1 MTYSKRQLYALGE
14 TLGDSV
20 TQRKVGG
27 GYVCGG
33 GGGGGG
39 FAGAI
44 HAEPTSY
51 TPSQGFV
58 NQGKPAPASINPGPE
73 AAPEPIAA
81 QGVQSSFGST
91 TDASPQQMSQP
102 MQTQNPFTGGL
113 GGYGY
118 RYGDSTQQPPP
129 QQPQNPYGSFGGNPY
144 QGNPYG
150 NGNYGGG
157 GNQQYG
163 GLMGI
168 LQHLFGGQGYGQ
180 QPQPQQPQ
188 QQLAQQPPQM
198 FPDVIQASN
207 PLGGEYQ

>member
-1 MTYSKRQLYALGE
+1 MGGASSGGFSGIANSVGN
-14 TLGDSV
+14 TLS
-20 TQRKVGG
+20 TISPASPSG
-27 GYVCGG
+27 GY
-33 GGGGGG
+33 
-39 FAGAI
+39 
-44 HAEPTSY
+44 S
-51 TPSQGFV
+51 
-58 NQGKPAPASINPGPE
+58 NQGTPAPAPINPGPE

-81 QGVQSSFGST
+81 QGVQSSFGAT
-91 TDASPQQMSQP
+91 TDASPQPMSQP

-118 RYGDSTQQPPP
+118 RYGDTTQQPPP

-168 LQHLFGGQGYGQ
+168 LQHLFGGQNYGQ
-180 QPQPQQPQ
+180 QQQPT
-188 QQLAQQPPQM
+188 QPN
-198 FPDVIQASN
+198 VIQASN

>member
-39 FAGAI
+39 IAGSI
-44 HAEPTSY
+44 HAEPLSY

-58 NQGKPAPASINPGPE
+58 NQGTPAPDPIIAGPE
-73 AAPEPIAA
+73 AAPTPVAT
-81 QGVQSSFGST
+81 QGVQSSFGAT
-91 TDASPQQMSQP
+91 TNATQQPTQP
-102 MQTQNPFTGGL
+102 QNPFTGGL

-118 RYGDSTQQPPP
+118 RYGDAGQQQMQQP
-129 QQPQNPYGSFGGNPY
+129 QPQNPYGSYGGNPY
-144 QGNPYG
+144 MGNPYG

-157 GNQQYG
+157 GQQYG

-168 LQHLFGGQGYGQ
+168 LQHLFGGGFGQ
-180 QPQPQQPQ
+180 QGPMNSPATDPGINI
-188 QQLAQQPPQM
+188 AQAVSTPT
-198 FPDVIQASN
+198 
-207 PLGGEYQ
+207 GGQYQ

>member
-39 FAGAI
+39 IAGSI
-44 HAEPTSY
+44 HAEPLSY

-58 NQGKPAPASINPGPE
+58 NQGTPAPDPIIAGPE
-73 AAPEPIAA
+73 AAPTPVAT
-81 QGVQSSFGST
+81 QGVQSSFGAT
-91 TDASPQQMSQP
+91 TNATQQPTQP
-102 MQTQNPFTGGL
+102 QNPFTGGL

-118 RYGDSTQQPPP
+118 RYGDAGQQQTQQQP
-129 QQPQNPYGSFGGNPY
+129 QPQNPYGSYGGNPY
-144 QGNPYG
+144 MGNPYG

-157 GNQQYG
+157 GQQYG
-163 GLMGI
+163 GLMAI
-168 LQHLFGGQGYGQ
+168 LQNLFGGGFGQ
-180 QPQPQQPQ
+180 QGPMNGPAIDPGVNTPQAVSTPT
-188 QQLAQQPPQM
+188 
-198 FPDVIQASN
+198 
-207 PLGGEYQ
+207 GGQYQ